1 MVQITNRIFVALPP
15 TPHPFHPLTDK
26 QQDAIEAYEKTLRI
40 NPAHTTAM
48 TSLARVYRAIGLNDK
63 AEQMFKR

>member
-1 MVQITNRIFVALPP
+1 MVQITNRIFCCPP
-15 TPHPFHPLTDK
+15 PNPHPFHPLAGK
-26 QQDAIEAYEKTLRI
+26 QQDAIDAYEKILRI